1 MNFAAGVYMS
11 EAQNPIPPPPIHTV
25 YLYTVYLFTT
35 YSHGEKGKGVEFNQ
49 REG

>member
-1 MNFAAGVYMS
+1 MNFAAGVYIS
-11 EAQNPIPPPPIHTV
+11 EAQNPIPPLHTV
-25 YLYTVYLFTT
+25 YTCIQYT